1 MNHSSFVNSGLW
13 DNFRN
18 HLTHFIGYLYRGK
31 ILARLLHLRKKN
43 TKALAQYFFFYLN
56 GAEIKSENE

>member
-31 ILARLLHLRKKN
+31 ILARLLHLRKKIP
-43 TKALAQYFFFYLN
+43 KLSHSIFFFYLN